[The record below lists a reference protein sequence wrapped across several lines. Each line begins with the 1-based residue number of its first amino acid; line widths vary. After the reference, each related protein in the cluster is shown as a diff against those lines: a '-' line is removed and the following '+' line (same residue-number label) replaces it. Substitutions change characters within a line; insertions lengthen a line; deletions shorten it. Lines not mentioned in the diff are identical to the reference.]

1 VIIPVALKYMGL
13 SEAADLIL
21 RLGRWPTMIVVLTL
35 ALAVIYR
42 YRPSRETPRWRW
54 ITWGS
59 ALAAILWLGISA
71 LFSWYASS
79 FGKFNETYGS
89 LGAVIGF
96 MTWLWISAIVILLVA
111 ELDAEM
117 EHQTA
122 RDWKSADFEAAQLS
136 PYDERPDLRGLIST
150 GPNFE
155 KSTAGISGIPMPPDT
170 AAVVGRAPV
179 VGTAKTV
186 GPREKQG
193 THGKKNL
200 CPSGHPRTGAP
211 TEPSPSNRETP
222 IQSEPGDVF
231 SAPLNQAAMR
241 RSSKFVVRPARP
253 SRKEGEHVLHPIDN
267 RQPDIHV
274 GDLTQPIQPAGNAG
288 SGRGDGRSR
297 RNRHA

>member
-1 VIIPVALKYMGL
+1 VIIPVALKYMEL
-13 SEAADLIL
+13 SEAADLML

-42 YRPSRETPRWRW
+42 YRPSREMPRWRW

-89 LGAVIGF
+89 LGAVIGL
-96 MTWLWISAIVILLVA
+96 MTWLWISAIVILLGA

-170 AAVVGRAPV
+170 AAVVARAGTRGRVHRP
-179 VGTAKTV
+179 
-186 GPREKQG
+186 
-193 THGKKNL
+193 
-200 CPSGHPRTGAP
+200 
-211 TEPSPSNRETP
+211 EPSPSNRETP